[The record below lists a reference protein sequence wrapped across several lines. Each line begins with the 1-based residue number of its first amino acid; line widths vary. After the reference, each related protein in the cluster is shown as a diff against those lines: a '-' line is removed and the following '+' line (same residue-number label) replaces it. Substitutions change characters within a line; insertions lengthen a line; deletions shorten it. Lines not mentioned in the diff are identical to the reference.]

1 MIDFG
6 FFEIIVHSKFSL
18 IKKIYAT
25 VFLSCENFQ
34 V

>member
-18 IKKIYAT
+18 IKIYAT